1 MRVCARG
8 VRTRV
13 IKIRSLSLF
22 LSIFLSLSLS
32 LPFSGLAV
40 AHLGIVCDVS
50 PPFSFSSWQLVRIG
64 HSRKLILSGPRFLR
78 GVARLPVYVTDVHS
92 LAHSHPRRVT
102 GVAPIAGL
110 LFFGPPRDMSL
121 HRLVSTGRC
130 PNPKPQPQKPKPLTL
145 NHAQL
150 AYASLSLSLSLSVS
164 LGPR

>member
-130 PNPKPQPQKPKPLTL
+130 PNPKLQPQKPKPLTTQPC
-145 NHAQL
+145 ATGFRI
-150 AYASLSLSLSLSVS
+150 SLSRARALSLV
-164 LGPR
+164 GPR